1 MGISKE
7 TKKNLK
13 KAVKQKNKRRRGS
26 WLFICHGDGIGEIF
40 SKLFTQFAVLVLIAC
55 GVVLANEVRLSL
67 SAKQLNSGLREIFE
81 SYKNE
86 SGSGII
92 SSILGGEPEM
102 TAAAKKLC
110 DMNPDTIGYLNINGT
125 DISMPVV
132 QRRTSD
138 GNTYYLKTAFDGSP
152 NKAGTLFLD
161 YRARLEAKKRS
172 DVLTVYGH
180 NQRDLTMFGELK
192 FYKHDLD
199 YYKAHPTVE
208 FSSNYETSVYKI
220 FAYFVTETLP
230 EQTSDGVVFDYHN
243 YIDLDRDSYEEFVGN
258 IMERT
263 QILTSVDVEYGDEF
277 LVLSTC
283 SSEFEDSRF
292 VVFARKTRDGE
303 DTAVDTSAAVLNE
316 NAKEPDWNFIY

>member
-220 FAYFVTETLP
+220 FAYFVAETLP
-230 EQTSDGVVFDYHN
+230 EQTRDGVVFDYHN
-243 YIDLDRDSYEEFVGN
+243 YIDLDRDSYEKFIGN
-258 IMERT
+258 IMDRT

>member
-7 TKKNLK
+7 TKKNIK

-26 WLFICHGDGIGEIF
+26 WLFIQRGDSIGECF
-40 SKLFTQFAVLVLIAC
+40 SKLFTQLAVLVLIAC
-55 GVVLANEVRLSL
+55 GVVLLNEVRLSL
-67 SAKQLNSGLREIFE
+67 SARQLNSGLREIFE
-81 SYKNE
+81 SYRDDPGK
-86 SGSGII
+86 GLI

-102 TAAAKKLC
+102 TPAAKKLC
-110 DMNPDTIGYLNINGT
+110 GMNPDTVGYINIDGT

-132 QRRTSD
+132 QRKTSD

-152 NKAGTLFLD
+152 NKAGTVFLD
-161 YRARLEAKKRS
+161 YRAELTAKKRS

-192 FYKHDLD
+192 FYKKDLD

-208 FSSNYETSVYKI
+208 FASNYETNVYKI
-220 FAYFVTETLP
+220 FAYFVAETRP
-230 EQTSDGVVFDYHN
+230 DQTRDGVIFDYHN
-243 YIDLDRDSYEEFVGN
+243 YIGLDKDRYDKFIDN
-258 IMERT
+258 IMKRT
-263 QILTSVDVEYGDEF
+263 QILTSVDVQYGDEF

-292 VVFARKTRDGE
+292 AVFARKVRDGE
-303 DTAVDTSAAVLNE
+303 DAAVDTESAILNQNAV
-316 NAKEPDWNFIY
+316 EPDWNYIY